1 MIKKILVPFDGS
13 THSVKAVE
21 LASDLASKY
30 DAEIMLLHVLL
41 RGHMPEG
48 LKRAMEVEVG
58 HGAGRSAHHL
68 VNYPQE
74 ILARVDDK
82 KTTQMSVDE
91 LNFIGEKM
99 LSGVVELC
107 REKGVNTV
115 TKHIDEGNPVEII
128 LKLSESADVD
138 MIVMGSR
145 GLSELKG
152 MLLGSVSYK
161 VNNLSKCTCVTVK

>member
-1 MIKKILVPFDGS
+1 MIKKILVPVDGS

-21 LASDLASKY
+21 LASDLAGKY
-30 DAEIMLLHVLL
+30 GAEIMLLHVLL

-48 LKRAMEVEVG
+48 LKRAMDVEVR
-58 HGAGRSAHHL
+58 HGGAKGVQNL
-68 VNYPQE
+68 VTYPQA

-82 KTTQMSVDE
+82 KSTQLSVDE
-91 LNFIGEKM
+91 LNFIGKKM

-107 REKGVNTV
+107 HEKGVKNV
-115 TKHIDEGNPVEII
+115 SQHIDEGNPVEII
-128 LKLSESADVD
+128 LKLADSADVD